1 MVTSGTSGVPADHHR
16 HPLSY
21 VEGTEAVRERMEGLF
36 CADPVP
42 PGTAEGTESCL
53 ASKVTCRDVDW
64 QGTAALLAVEA
75 DGGPLHHAYRPGDH
89 SAASC
94 RRRRTASPPRRS
106 IWSRCSG
113 WRGPVASRAI
123 WPGSQPSSSRAS
135 TASSAAAI
143 ASS

>member
-1 MVTSGTSGVPADHHR
+1 MVDQEPLACRADHHR
-16 HPLSY
+16 HPLSDIK
-21 VEGTEAVRERMEGLF
+21 GTEAVRERVECLF

-42 PGTAEGTESCL
+42 PGTAEDTEPHL

-106 IWSRCSG
+106 ISA
-113 WRGPVASRAI
+113 RGPATTSSTRARDR
-123 WPGSQPSSSRAS
+123 PV
-135 TASSAAAI
+135 
-143 ASS
+143 